1 MFIIVIIGVSN
12 LKKVVKIL
20 IMSLMVCFFVTF
32 TLFISNLFMG
42 VAVGIRYYFMLF
54 QFGTL
59 ALFGTLFLCN
69 MNRIFAKKRRA
80 PQARVA
86 KKTTS
91 TKKQKQNISRRK
103 VS

>member
-1 MFIIVIIGVSN
+1 M
-12 LKKVVKIL
+12 KQVVKIL
-20 IMSLMVCFFVTF
+20 IMSLTVCFFVTS
-32 TLFISNLFMG
+32 TLFISNLFMD

-54 QFGTL
+54 QYGTL

-69 MNRIFAKKRRA
+69 MNRIFAKKRKV
-80 PQARVA
+80 PQVKVA